1 MENIPEELQLY
12 QVSVILPCHTVSMIF
27 QFCVIDPKT
36 LVQCRI
42 KQALKL

>member
-12 QVSVILPCHTVSMIF
+12 QVSVVSPCHTVSIIF
-27 QFCVIDPKT
+27 QFCIIDPKI

-42 KQALKL
+42 KQALIL